1 MTIITLDCS
10 AFSYAID
17 FLFPICCLKSHTH
30 YKIKVRNILY
40 WEVRFLVEITK
51 DSSSKQK
58 NFSVGMTR
66 RYCHS
71 EGAI

>member
-40 WEVRFLVEITK
+40 WEVRFLVEITNILRL
-51 DSSSKQK
+51 SQK
-58 NFSVGMTR
+58 LLCRNDNTP
-66 RYCHS
+66 CHS